1 MRVPILMYHQ
11 ITASPPPGYTRYTV
25 TPGQFGRQMRW
36 LSARGYTTLT
46 LDALRRCR
54 AGTQPWPP
62 RPVVI
67 TIDDGYAEAVRYA
80 LDVLQV
86 HGFTATVFLVAG
98 AMGGSSSWDMGV
110 SMPVAGWDAA
120 REMVSAG
127 FTCGSHSI
135 THARLDTLAPD
146 ACARE
151 VRESRLRLE
160 DGLGVAVTHFAY
172 PYGAVNADV
181 RRLVAESGYVTG
193 CSATLDLS
201 SERDDEL
208 LLPRVLIVRGDS
220 FADFVC
226 RLRTARTVDVM
237 VRARLQRW
245 PFLRFTGSP

>member
-1 MRVPILMYHQ
+1 
-11 ITASPPPGYTRYTV
+11 
-25 TPGQFGRQMRW
+25 MRW

-54 AGTQPWPP
+54 AGMQPWPP

-80 LDVLQV
+80 LEVLPP

-98 AMGGSSSWDMGV
+98 AMGGSSSWDPGV
-110 SMPVAGWDAA
+110 AIPVAGWDSA
-120 REMVSAG
+120 REMLRAG
-127 FTCGSHSI
+127 FTCGSHSM
-135 THARLDTLAPD
+135 THARLDTLPPD

-172 PYGAVNADV
+172 PYGAVNASV
-181 RRLVAESGYVTG
+181 RRLVAESGY
-193 CSATLDLS
+193 ATACGARLDLAS
-201 SERDDEL
+201 DRDDEL
-208 LLPRVLIVRGDS
+208 VLPRVLVVRGDS

-245 PFLRFTGSP
+245 GRSFLAGSPEAPDIDRDGKAP